1 MIIKKKHIEEILEKF
16 QSIGTYMKA
25 LAREKLSYHLTLI
38 DEIIRRYSNKED
50 LKELVE
56 HR

>member
-25 LAREKLSYHLTLI
+25 IAREKLSYHLTLI